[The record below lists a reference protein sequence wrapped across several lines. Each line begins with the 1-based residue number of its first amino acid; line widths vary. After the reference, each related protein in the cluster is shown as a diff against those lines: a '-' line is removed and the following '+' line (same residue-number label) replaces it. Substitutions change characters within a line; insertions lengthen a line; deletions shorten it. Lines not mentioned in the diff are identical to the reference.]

1 MTSPNELEGAGDN
14 LIDELMTMFADGYVD
29 KLTYRAA
36 KEIVRLEEA
45 LASITRERDEARA
58 LLGVESI
65 NGVLG
70 YCLEQDRCGCGGD
83 VPAIRATCDN
93 WCKLKEQS
101 AALVNG
107 EVG

>member
-1 MTSPNELEGAGDN
+1 MRATPEMIESSVS
-14 LIDELMTMFADGYVD
+14 FATVSASLADLHTILD
-29 KLTYRAA
+29 
-36 KEIVRLEEA
+36 A

-70 YCLEQDRCGCGGD
+70 YCLDQDRCGCGGD

-93 WCKLKEQS
+93 WCKLKEQA

-107 EVG
+107 EGG